1 MDKENKM
8 YTFYAF
14 MNRMKMIERWSLMRS
29 NIKEDLM
36 QHSASVA
43 ILGQALGIIRNE
55 KFGGNCD
62 VDKIASL
69 ALYHDT
75 AEVVSGDLP
84 TPIKYYNATMKNAYS
99 EIEDMINKRLIDSL
113 PQELQEA
120 YTPYLIPDEDSIEY
134 KLMKIADKLS
144 AYIKCVEE
152 RLLGNKEF
160 NMAYNR
166 LKKVL
171 DASRE
176 EYPELAY
183 FLDNFMDGFNESLD
197 IL

>member
-1 MDKENKM
+1 M

-14 MNRMKMIERWSLMRS
+14 MNRMKLIQRWNLMRS

-43 ILGQALGIIRNE
+43 ILGQALGIIRNTV
-55 KFGGNCD
+55 FGGNVN

-84 TPIKYYNATMKNAYS
+84 TPVKYYNSSMKGAYS
-99 EIEDMINKRLIDSL
+99 EIEDMINKRLLDSL
-113 PQELQEA
+113 PDELREQYGE
-120 YTPYLIPDEDSIEY
+120 YVKPDEESEEY

-144 AYIKCVEE
+144 AYVKCSEE
-152 RLLGNKEF
+152 KLLGNMEF
-160 NMAYNR
+160 DKAFNR
-166 LKKVL
+166 LQKVL
-171 DASRE
+171 DE
-176 EYPELAY
+176 TKVDYPELEY
-183 FLDNFMDGFNESLD
+183 FLDNFMDGFNASVD

>member
-1 MDKENKM
+1 M

-55 KFGGNCD
+55 LYGGNCD

-75 AEVVSGDLP
+75 AEVISGDLP
-84 TPIKYYNATMKNAYS
+84 TPIKYYNSTMKSAYS
-99 EIEDMINKRLIDSL
+99 EIESMINKRLIDSL
-113 PQELQEA
+113 PECLQET
-120 YTPYLIPDEDSIEY
+120 YTPYLIPDEQSVEY

-160 NMAYNR
+160 DMAYNR
-166 LKKVL
+166 LQKVL
-171 DASRE
+171 DETRV
-176 EYPELAY
+176 EYPELGY
-183 FLDNFMDGFNESLD
+183 FLDNFMDGFHESLD

>member
-1 MDKENKM
+1 M

-14 MNRMKMIERWSLMRS
+14 MNRMKLIQRWNLMRS

-43 ILGQALGIIRNE
+43 ILGQALGIIRNTL
-55 KFGGNCD
+55 FGGNVN

-84 TPIKYYNATMKNAYS
+84 TPVKYYNSSMKGAYS
-99 EIEDMINKRLIDSL
+99 EIEDMINKRLLDSL
-113 PQELQEA
+113 PEELSEQYRE
-120 YTPYLIPDEDSIEY
+120 YVKPDEESEEY

-144 AYIKCVEE
+144 AYVKCSEE
-152 RLLGNKEF
+152 KLLGNMEF
-160 NMAYNR
+160 DKAFNR
-166 LKKVL
+166 LQKVL
-171 DASRE
+171 DETRVD
-176 EYPELAY
+176 YPELGY
-183 FLDNFMDGFNESLD
+183 FLDNFMDGFNASVD

>member
-1 MDKENKM
+1 M

-14 MNRMKMIERWSLMRS
+14 MNRMKHIERWSLMRS

-55 KFGGNCD
+55 LFEGSVD

-84 TPIKYYNATMKNAYS
+84 TPVKYYNSKMKNAYAG
-99 EIEDMINKRLIDSL
+99 IEQAINNRLLESL
-113 PQELQEA
+113 PESLTSK
-120 YTPYLIPDEDSIEY
+120 YTEYLLPNEESLEY
-134 KLMKIADKLS
+134 KIMKIADKLS
-144 AYIKCVEE
+144 AYIKCIEE
-152 RLLGNKEF
+152 KQLGNKEF
-160 NMAYNR
+160 NQAFNR
-166 LKKVL
+166 LDKVL
-171 DASRE
+171 NETRK
-176 EYPELAY
+176 EYPELDY
-183 FLDNFMDGFNESLD
+183 FLNNFIEGYGESLD

>member
-1 MDKENKM
+1 MEDKM

-14 MNRMKMIERWSLMRS
+14 MNRMKLIYRWNLMRA
-29 NIKEDLM
+29 NVKEDLM

-55 KFGGNCD
+55 LYGGSVN

-84 TPIKYYNATMKNAYS
+84 TPIKYYNATMKSAYS
-99 EIEDMINKRLIDSL
+99 EIEDMINKRLLDSL
-113 PQELQEA
+113 PEELQGA
-120 YTPYLIPDEDSIEY
+120 YTKYLMPDETSIEY

-144 AYIKCVEE
+144 AYIKCAEE
-152 RLLGNKEF
+152 KHLGNKEF
-160 NMAYNR
+160 DMAFNR
-166 LKKVL
+166 LQRVL
-171 DASRE
+171 DE
-176 EYPELAY
+176 TKIEYPEVSY

>member
-1 MDKENKM
+1 M

-14 MNRMKMIERWSLMRS
+14 MNRMKLIQRWNLMRS

-43 ILGQALGIIRNE
+43 IFGHALGIIRNTLY
-55 KFGGNCD
+55 GGSVD
-62 VDKIASL
+62 VDKIAAL

-84 TPIKYYNATMKNAYS
+84 TPVKYYNDTMKGAYS
-99 EIEDMINKRLIDSL
+99 DIESMINQRLLDSL
-113 PQELQEA
+113 PKELASE
-120 YTPYLIPDEDSIEY
+120 YGGYITPDESSVEY

-144 AYIKCVEE
+144 AYVKCAEE
-152 RLLGNKEF
+152 KLLGNKEF
-160 NMAYNR
+160 DKAFNR
-166 LKKVL
+166 LQKVL
-171 DASRE
+171 DAQRE
-176 EYPELAY
+176 EYPELGY
-183 FLDNFMDGFNESLD
+183 FMDNFMEGFNESLD

>member
-1 MDKENKM
+1 M

-14 MNRMKMIERWSLMRS
+14 MNRMKLIQRWNLMRS
-29 NIKEDLM
+29 NIREDLM
-36 QHSASVA
+36 QHTASVA
-43 ILGQALGIIRNE
+43 IFGQALGIIRNTL
-55 KFGGNCD
+55 FGGDVN

-84 TPIKYYNATMKNAYS
+84 TPVKYYNDSIKGAYKD
-99 EIEDMINKRLIDSL
+99 IENVINKRLIDAL
-113 PQELQEA
+113 PEELKEP
-120 YTPYLIPDEDSIEY
+120 YTPYIMPYENSVEY

-144 AYIKCVEE
+144 AFVKCSEE
-152 RLLGNKEF
+152 RLLGNHEF
-160 NMAYNR
+160 DKAYNR
-166 LKKVL
+166 LKTAL
-171 DASRE
+171 DGQRE

-183 FLDNFMDGFNESLD
+183 FLDNFMDGFNESID

>member
-1 MDKENKM
+1 M

-14 MNRMKMIERWSLMRS
+14 MNRMKLIQRWNLMRS
-29 NIKEDLM
+29 NVKEDLM

-43 ILGQALGIIRNE
+43 IFGHALGIIRNTL
-55 KFGGNCD
+55 FGGNVD
-62 VDKIASL
+62 VDKIAAL

-84 TPIKYYNATMKNAYS
+84 TPVKYYNESMKGAYT
-99 EIEDMINKRLIDSL
+99 EIETAINERLLESL
-113 PQELQEA
+113 PKDLRARYNEYIQ
-120 YTPYLIPDEDSIEY
+120 PDESCEEY

-144 AYIKCVEE
+144 AYVKCAEE
-152 RLLGNKEF
+152 KLLGNREF
-160 NMAYNR
+160 DKAFNR
-166 LKKVL
+166 LQKVL
-171 DASRE
+171 DNTRKD
-176 EYPELAY
+176 YPELGY

>member
-1 MDKENKM
+1 
-8 YTFYAF
+8 
-14 MNRMKMIERWSLMRS
+14 MRS

-43 ILGQALGIIRNE
+43 ILGQALGIIRNTV
-55 KFGGNCD
+55 FGGNVN

-84 TPIKYYNATMKNAYS
+84 TPVKYYNSSMKGAYA
-99 EIEDMINKRLIDSL
+99 EIEDMINKRLLDSL
-113 PQELQEA
+113 PDELREQYSE
-120 YTPYLIPDEDSIEY
+120 YVKPDEDSEEY

-144 AYIKCVEE
+144 AYVKCSEE
-152 RLLGNKEF
+152 RLLGNSEF
-160 NMAYNR
+160 YKAFNR
-166 LKKVL
+166 LQKVL
-171 DASRE
+171 DETRVD
-176 EYPELAY
+176 YPELSY
-183 FLDNFMDGFNESLD
+183 FLDNFMDGFNASVD

>member
-1 MDKENKM
+1 M

-14 MNRMKMIERWSLMRS
+14 MNRMKLIARWSLMRS

-43 ILGQALGIIRNE
+43 ILGQALGIIKNE
-55 KFGGNCD
+55 IYGGSVD

-84 TPIKYYNATMKNAYS
+84 TPVKYYNSTMKSAYS
-99 EIEDMINKRLIDSL
+99 EIEEMINNRLLNSM
-113 PQELQEA
+113 PEELRDKYSQ
-120 YTPYLIPDEDSIEY
+120 YVMPDTNSYEY
-134 KLMKIADKLS
+134 KLMKIGDKLS
-144 AYIKCVEE
+144 AYIKCIEE
-152 RLLGNKEF
+152 KQLGNTEF
-160 NMAYNR
+160 DMAFQR
-166 LKKVL
+166 LDKVL
-171 DASRE
+171 IQQRE
-176 EYPELAY
+176 EYPELGY
-183 FLDNFMDGFNESLD
+183 FLDNFISGFGESLD